1 MDSDTTSIVIYLIA
15 SLTIIYFLYGSH
27 ILQLLSLGRILDQK
41 RLGAKHAVPLPWFIG
56 LFVGTTVMTYL
67 ETFTLIHRAIVE
79 FFLALEGESPFDAS
93 TSPSI
98 RFIRCLLPIIVNM
111 ATDGILIHHHHLRS
125 TSVEQR
131 PAISKLLLAALFTN
145 VSGLIGLF
153 FLALEDKQDTLHFI
167 TLSISTL
174 LHLLIGQHATRQAPI
189 GVESDEKSST
199 TKFAGF
205 GIIMQRGSLFPLILV
220 VHLSITASSAGRWLS
235 DVLPISSLVACIAQ
249 TMTVVRTQLEKNAE
263 CMEEVILNVSRSLE
277 EGPYCDAKV

>member
-93 TSPSI
+93 TSPNLSDV
-98 RFIRCLLPIIVNM
+98 FSLSSM